1 MLKDLRLR
9 LTVLFLLIGVGL
21 VVVLGGVTYNLL
33 RYYFLSSTDQALKLK
48 MGLQFI
54 ELNSPIPADL
64 YRSISGSGLFAI
76 DASTNPASGV
86 TSTQGP
92 VSQSEE
98 DEIRHRVL
106 EESELADIFVLPLS
120 IQGSLIT
127 SPTFTYNPLILDR
140 AAFLQAIKFGSDLR
154 TVTTSDGTPI
164 RLLTY
169 RVASQTDI
177 AAIQVGVS
185 IQPEMNVLGQLLRG
199 LILIGAASVLFI
211 GAGAWVLAGKTI
223 RPTLLAFDKQQA
235 FVANASHELRA
246 PLTLIRAEI
255 EVAKRE
261 AKDPKQITVLENSLV
276 DADYMKKLIEDL
288 LLLSRLDT
296 QTVKLDK
303 ELIQF
308 PGFLETITG
317 KMELIAAEAKISI
330 SAESETF
337 QVMADPN
344 RLQQVLF
351 ILVDNAIRNNR
362 SGGFVK
368 LTGRRVEDQAQI
380 AVTDSGKGI
389 PEEHLD
395 KVFDRFYT
403 VEDGSKSAQNGSGL
417 GLSIARGLVHAHQ
430 GKIKIASKAGLGTT
444 VMISLPLKTKTV
456 KKIIR
461 R

>member
-76 DASTNPASGV
+76 DASTNP
-86 TSTQGP
+86 TSAVLSTPGQ

-98 DEIRHRVL
+98 DEVRHRVL

-120 IQGSLIT
+120 IQGTLIKN
-127 SPTFTYNPLILDR
+127 PTFTYDPLILDQ
-140 AAFLQAIKFGSDLR
+140 AAFLQAVKYGSDLR

-185 IQPEMNVLGQLLRG
+185 LQPEMNVLSQLLRG

-261 AKDPKQITVLENSLV
+261 AKDPKQITVLGKFACGYRLHEETDRRPAASLT
-276 DADYMKKLIEDL
+276 
-288 LLLSRLDT
+288 SRYANG
-296 QTVKLDK
+296 QT
-303 ELIQF
+303 
-308 PGFLETITG
+308 G
-317 KMELIAAEAKISI
+317 
-330 SAESETF
+330 
-337 QVMADPN
+337 
-344 RLQQVLF
+344 
-351 ILVDNAIRNNR
+351 
-362 SGGFVK
+362 
-368 LTGRRVEDQAQI
+368 
-380 AVTDSGKGI
+380 
-389 PEEHLD
+389 
-395 KVFDRFYT
+395 
-403 VEDGSKSAQNGSGL
+403 
-417 GLSIARGLVHAHQ
+417 
-430 GKIKIASKAGLGTT
+430 
-444 VMISLPLKTKTV
+444 
-456 KKIIR
+456 
-461 R
+461 